1 MYHGSSSE
9 SHQWGS
15 WSAWVFNE
23 QQSRYYRF
31 RQDSEGVK
39 TLPALEISHHHR
51 QHLHVYL
58 LGNYD
63 YDWDQHG
70 SAPTAHA
77 QTPRDTT
84 ISDITEGLRGLTT
97 DYNGSSAFYP
107 PAYRVAL
114 VAPARASL
122 EHRLATMSGML
133 IIGD

>member
-1 MYHGSSSE
+1 M
-9 SHQWGS
+9 
-15 WSAWVFNE
+15 
-23 QQSRYYRF
+23 
-31 RQDSEGVK
+31 K

>member
-1 MYHGSSSE
+1 MYHGSKSE

-15 WSAWVFNE
+15 WSAWVFNKE
-23 QQSRYYRF
+23 QSRYYRF
-31 RQDSEGVK
+31 RQDSEGAK
-39 TLPALEISHHHR
+39 TLPALETSHHHR

-63 YDWDQHG
+63 FDWDQHD
-70 SAPTAHA
+70 SAATAHA

-107 PAYRVAL
+107 APHGVAL
-114 VAPARASL
+114 VAPS
-122 EHRLATMSGML
+122 TGFS
-133 IIGD
+133 

>member
-1 MYHGSSSE
+1 MYHGSKSE

-15 WSAWVFNE
+15 WSAWVFNKE
-23 QQSRYYRF
+23 QSRYYRF
-31 RQDSEGVK
+31 RQDSEGAN

-63 YDWDQHG
+63 FDWDQHD
-70 SAPTAHA
+70 SAAAAHA

-107 PAYRVAL
+107 AARRVAL
-114 VAPARASL
+114 VAPRTGLS
-122 EHRLATMSGML
+122 
-133 IIGD
+133 